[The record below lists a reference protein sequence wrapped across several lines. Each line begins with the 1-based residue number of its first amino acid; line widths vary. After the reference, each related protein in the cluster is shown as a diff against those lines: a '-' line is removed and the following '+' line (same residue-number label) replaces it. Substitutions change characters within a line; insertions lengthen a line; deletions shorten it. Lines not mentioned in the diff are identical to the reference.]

1 MTLREDL
8 ERLADAVPAP
18 PVDPTTWARARRAAR
33 RDRVATAT
41 VSVVVLALLLG
52 AGGWLVGLRTPSA
65 EVAASDGLGLPD
77 HLHAVPEFLD
87 RRTGP
92 GDAGWS
98 GGERIESRLDV
109 GRAAVAFLTPGGL
122 PVVVGATDG
131 AYHLL
136 ALPDYQGNN
145 RFATD
150 GLVHPTVA
158 LSPSGRYLAYSWAT
172 FGPDA
177 DTEPIP
183 SGVKVLDLTSGGIT
197 GYRLSGEE
205 GTAVEAIAWSP
216 DERWLGWAG
225 QRLGS
230 WTAMSMGQLTPV
242 AGRIEL
248 SSRSAPRS
256 FVVRADQ
263 PAVSVDDDGV
273 VRVVSGDASAR
284 ITDRV
289 EMRGAGLG
297 AGVTQGVVP
306 TDARG
311 RAVVSTTAGL
321 MLLEG
326 NAATRV
332 PAITLDGSTL
342 ESPLW
347 PLAWVDQDLLVAAPS
362 QTGDDPGRLLVVS
375 ATSGV
380 ARSVGVAEYGTYDHL
395 SVATD
400 LVTSDRI
407 VVPRPAP
414 GWPWSDERKIVVGLI
429 ALGAAVWALEIGWLR
444 RRRHRTPSL

>member
-1 MTLREDL
+1 MTPQSLRDALHDTATPPLPVADDL
-8 ERLADAVPAP
+8 
-18 PVDPTTWARARRAAR
+18 WARGRRRRR
-33 RDRVATAT
+33 RDRVATVA
-41 VSVVVLALLLG
+41 VSVVVLALLVG

-65 EVAASDGLGLPD
+65 EVASTDGLGVPD
-77 HLHAVPEFLD
+77 HLHAVPGFLD
-87 RRTGP
+87 RRTGT

-122 PVVVGATDG
+122 PVVVAATDG

-136 ALPDYQGNN
+136 DLPHYQGNN

-150 GLVHPTVA
+150 GLVHPTIA

-197 GYRLSGEE
+197 GYPLSGEE
-205 GTAVEAIAWSP
+205 GTSVEALAWSP

-225 QRLGS
+225 ARLGS
-230 WTAMSMGQLTPV
+230 WTTMSMGQLTPV

-248 SSRSAPRS
+248 SSPSAPRS

-263 PAVSVDDDGV
+263 PVVSVDDAGV
-273 VRVVSGDASAR
+273 VRAVSGDASAR

-289 EMRGAGLG
+289 EMRGVGLG
-297 AGVTQGVVP
+297 AGVTEGVVP

-311 RAVVSTTAGL
+311 RAVVSTTDGL

-326 NAATRV
+326 SAATRV
-332 PAITLDGSTL
+332 PAITRDGETL
-342 ESPLW
+342 EAPLW
-347 PLAWVDQDLLVAAPS
+347 PLAWVGQDLLVAAPS
-362 QTGDDPGRLLVVS
+362 QDGSDAGRLLVVS
-375 ATSGV
+375 ATTGV
-380 ARSVGVAEYGTYDHL
+380 ARPVGVAEYGTYDDL

-400 LVTSDRI
+400 LVTPDRI

-414 GWPWSDERKIVVGLI
+414 RWPWSDERKIVVGLI
-429 ALGAAVWALEIGWLR
+429 ALAAAVWALEIGWLR
-444 RRRHRTPSL
+444 RRRRRIR